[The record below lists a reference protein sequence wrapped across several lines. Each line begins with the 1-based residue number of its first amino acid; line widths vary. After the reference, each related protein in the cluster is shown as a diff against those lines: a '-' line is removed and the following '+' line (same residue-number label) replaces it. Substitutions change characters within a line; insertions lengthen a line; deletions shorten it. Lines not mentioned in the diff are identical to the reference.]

1 MLQRI
6 DNAGSAPGGHFY
18 MDFSSIQRF
27 SSGTGLCF
35 VYNAV
40 LKSTKA
46 GNPFV
51 TLYLRDTKGQTIP
64 GYIFDL
70 KNPLLAGAEATKVI
84 GSIVQI
90 TWQENY
96 LNKVGLTVIIDK
108 CEVAK
113 DVGPEEY
120 SKFTGAIPGLQEK
133 LTSLQDMFVQVL
145 GVRAYLPKAVE
156 VQAVPEYAGGR
167 VGGLGDFYYRVSKQL
182 EAQKDAYTE
191 EDYKQLIAT
200 FLLYILAHSNYVT
213 AKSEAADD
221 IRLVTSLTDK
231 VSKMSGT
238 LGLSEGA
245 LELIHM
251 FFGYTPKDIYVRT
264 VVTVADMVKRVED
277 EFSLYKTIPLTQEGN
292 AGYGIIKRYKI

>member
-1 MLQRI
+1 MLQRV
-6 DNAGSAPGGHFY
+6 DTQTSKLHY
-18 MDFSSIQRF
+18 MDFSAIQRY
-27 SSGTGLCF
+27 SNGTGLCF
-35 VYNAV
+35 VYNVA

-46 GNPFV
+46 GKPFI
-51 TLYLRDTKGQTIP
+51 TLYLRDTQGRTIP

-70 KNPLLAGAEATKVI
+70 KNPLLSGADATKVI

-108 CEVAK
+108 CEVAT

-120 SKFTGAIPGLQEK
+120 ARFTGAVADLQEK
-133 LTSLQDMFVQVL
+133 ITAIQDMFVKVL
-145 GVRAYLPKAVE
+145 GVRAYLPKVVE
-156 VQAVPEYAGGR
+156 VQAIPEYAGGR
-167 VGGLGDFYYRVSKQL
+167 VGGLADFYYRIGKQL
-182 EAQKDAYTE
+182 AAQAYNYSE

-200 FLLYILAHSNYVT
+200 FLLYILAHSNYIT
-213 AKSEAADD
+213 ARNDASDD

-231 VSKMSGT
+231 VSKMSST

-264 VVTVADMVKRVED
+264 VVAVADMVKRVED
-277 EFSLYKTIPLTQEGN
+277 EFALYKTIPLTQEGN
-292 AGYGIIKRYKI
+292 AGYGVIKRYRI